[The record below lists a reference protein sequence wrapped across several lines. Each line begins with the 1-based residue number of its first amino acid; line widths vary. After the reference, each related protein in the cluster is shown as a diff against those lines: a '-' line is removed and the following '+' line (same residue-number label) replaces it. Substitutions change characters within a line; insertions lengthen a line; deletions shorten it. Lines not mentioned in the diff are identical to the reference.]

1 MELLFMLWAWFML
14 FIGIPF
20 ICVVAIIVLLY
31 YMINKTARNNLF
43 MKFKNLTVEKPE
55 HVEYYKRKQAEKES
69 ETNANNT
76 SFNTNYDRENKGAFN
91 KNQQDT
97 KKQTKPQRKEK
108 VKKMKSR
115 INAETSTVVD
125 DFIEDINGKSFGMFE
140 IIDIEKILD
149 NKIRV
154 KSKLTPLYDYN
165 KKVNKNNKDR
175 YIKFL
180 KENEYDSRIKF
191 TYEKD
196 SNVVGQLVD
205 ELNREI
211 KKDLTETVEE
221 DGSLII
227 QQQFAMFLKKYKK
240 KVHVDEISVVIEVMN
255 SEVFTPETFADLKI
269 MLKE

>member
-1 MELLFMLWAWFML
+1 MELLFMLWVWFML

-20 ICVVAIIVLLY
+20 ICVVIIIVLMY

-69 ETNANNT
+69 KTNANNI
-76 SFNTNYDRENKGAFN
+76 SFNTNYDRENKRAFN
-91 KNQQDT
+91 NNQQDT
-97 KKQTKPQRKEK
+97 IKQKPRKKEK
-108 VKKMKSR
+108 VKKVKSR
-115 INAETSTVVD
+115 INAETSTVVE
-125 DFIEDINGKSFGMFE
+125 DFIENINGKSFGMFE

-149 NKIRV
+149 NRILV
-154 KSKLTPLYDYN
+154 NSKLTSLYDNN
-165 KKVNKNNKDR
+165 KKINKSNKDR
-175 YIKFL
+175 YINFL
-180 KENEYDSRIKF
+180 KENDYDSRIKF
-191 TYEKD
+191 TFEKD

-211 KKDLTETVEE
+211 RKDLTETVEE
-221 DGSLII
+221 DGGLII

-240 KVHVDEISVVIEVMN
+240 KVHVDEISVVIEVKN
-255 SEVFTPETFADLKI
+255 SEVFTPETFSDLKV